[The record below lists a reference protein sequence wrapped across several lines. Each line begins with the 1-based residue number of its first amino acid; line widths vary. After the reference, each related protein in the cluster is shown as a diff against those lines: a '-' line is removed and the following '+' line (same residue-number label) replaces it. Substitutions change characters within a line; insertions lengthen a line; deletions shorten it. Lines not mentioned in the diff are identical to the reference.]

1 MPRTTILFRH
11 PYENR
16 ASENRAFE
24 NQAIENRMF
33 ENQASENRAF
43 ENRAVGFRVFRIRAS
58 TLFLFAVMVCFLMNA
73 LPVRAQV
80 PGVVSGI
87 VLAPDGSPQ
96 THARVYLQPGNG
108 RPPRTVLTDETGH
121 FTFAKV
127 ANGMYDVRAQG
138 NGLWSDLYRNVSVK
152 KNDEV
157 TVKLQLKVALPKPA
171 KP

>member
-1 MPRTTILFRH
+1 LK
-11 PYENR
+11 
-16 ASENRAFE
+16 
-24 NQAIENRMF
+24 
-33 ENQASENRAF
+33 
-43 ENRAVGFRVFRIRAS
+43 AS
-58 TLFLFAVMVCFLMNA
+58 TFIVIALVVFSSIGA
-73 LPVRAQV
+73 LPAHAQA
-80 PGVVSGI
+80 PGVVSGV

-96 THARVYLQPGNG
+96 VHARVYLQPGNG

-157 TVKLQLKVALPKPA
+157 TVKLQLKVAPPKPA
-171 KP
+171 AKL